1 MMSGGFALSPDYFVH
16 FMLVFFRLGT
26 VVAFAPF
33 FNHSSFPTI
42 LRISLALLLSLVIFP
57 LQDSSTFIAPTSIY
71 VFFVDILHELLI
83 GFTIGLSAQLIFTG
97 IQFGGEL
104 ISVQMGLSTATLLDP
119 GQNQQTT
126 LISQLYNLF
135 ALVIFISVGGHRL
148 FVQSMVQTFDIIP
161 LGEFQLNANLN
172 AQITAI
178 FGQIYAI
185 GFQISAPVFVASF
198 LTTVAMALV
207 TRAIPQINVFVIAPP
222 FQIIIG
228 FAMIVFSLRASV
240 FMFQH
245 LFEQMATN
253 LHVVIQEISTTSIQ

>member
-1 MMSGGFALSPDYFVH
+1 MNEGFSLSPDYFVH
-16 FMLVFFRLGT
+16 FMLVFFRLGS
-26 VVAFAPF
+26 VVIFAPF

-57 LQDSSTFIAPTSIY
+57 LQNSILFVAPTSIY
-71 VFFVDILHELLI
+71 IFFLDILRELLI

-135 ALVIFISVGGHRL
+135 ALVIFISIGGHRL
-148 FVQSMVQTFDIIP
+148 FVQSMVQTFDMIP
-161 LGEFQLNANLN
+161 LGDFYISANLN
-172 AQITAI
+172 SQITTI

-228 FAMIVFSLRASV
+228 FAMIIFSLRASV
-240 FMFQH
+240 FMFQY

-253 LHVVIQEISTTSIQ
+253 LNIVIQEISNTSFE